1 MFFTFTSISVLFLTP
16 FRKNNESNFDSIQYK
31 NISSL
36 SCKKNHFILTELT
49 QQLIIKGKSVKIGLS
64 AGRRIVVHLWFQVLF
79 LCVK

>member
-1 MFFTFTSISVLFLTP
+1 MSQILIPYNTKIYPAYPV
-16 FRKNNESNFDSIQYK
+16 
-31 NISSL
+31 
-36 SCKKNHFILTELT
+36 KKNHFILTELT